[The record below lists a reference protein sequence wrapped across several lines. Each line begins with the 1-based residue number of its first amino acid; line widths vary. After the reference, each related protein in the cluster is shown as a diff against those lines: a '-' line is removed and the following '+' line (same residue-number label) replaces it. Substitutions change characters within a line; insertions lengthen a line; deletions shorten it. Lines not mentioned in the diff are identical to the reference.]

1 MDAPDAT
8 DAGYTGQRSVTNR
21 GESRP
26 TMRLVA
32 SGTVFDTRFAPA
44 NEKSASATGALLAS
58 DGTLFVT
65 FRLGTERESGDG
77 HEAVMAS
84 TDLGETWQLRHLGLN
99 RGVLDGV
106 RGETRSFLLAELT

>member
-1 MDAPDAT
+1 
-8 DAGYTGQRSVTNR
+8 
-21 GESRP
+21 
-26 TMRLVA
+26 MRVVA

-44 NEKSASATGALLAS
+44 NEKSASSTGALLAS
-58 DGTLFVT
+58 DGTILVT

-84 TDLGETWQLRHLGLN
+84 TDLGETWQLRHLGLD

-106 RGETRSFLLAELT
+106 RGETRSFLPRRA